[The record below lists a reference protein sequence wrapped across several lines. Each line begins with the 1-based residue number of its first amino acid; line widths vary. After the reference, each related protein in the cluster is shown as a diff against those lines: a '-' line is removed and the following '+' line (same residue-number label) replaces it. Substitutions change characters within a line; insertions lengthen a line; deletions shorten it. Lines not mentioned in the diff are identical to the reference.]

1 MQVHD
6 ACSNVQIS
14 ANWLPTLY
22 RLLPMI
28 YDSNQLHK
36 KWCYKFHRNS
46 GGGGRGGGCDLSSR
60 CLLKQVSSNL
70 DWLNIY
76 TMWSCQT
83 LPLEALLS
91 CPAAQIYTQICGV
104 FLLAPTNM
112 LHVSIGAHRQV
123 IFVPSSTNLD
133 KNMLKLS
140 IGWSSSTDL
149 HENLYRLFA
158 CRANALCR
166 K

>member
-1 MQVHD
+1 MMAKIAGSSPDIFQLTGEHL
-6 ACSNVQIS
+6 IS
-14 ANWLPTLY
+14 ICIKCILNDTNLNNSFKIHHIKKRKKHFHQCT
-22 RLLPMI
+22 RG
-28 YDSNQLHK
+28 DSNRLPQQL
-36 KWCYKFHRNS
+36 S
-46 GGGGRGGGCDLSSR
+46 AG
-60 CLLKQVSSNL
+60 
-70 DWLNIY
+70 
-76 TMWSCQT
+76 
-83 LPLEALLS
+83 A
-91 CPAAQIYTQICGV
+91 PAAQIYTQICWV

-112 LHVSIGAHRQV
+112 LRVSIGAHRQV

-133 KNMLKLS
+133 KNMAKLS